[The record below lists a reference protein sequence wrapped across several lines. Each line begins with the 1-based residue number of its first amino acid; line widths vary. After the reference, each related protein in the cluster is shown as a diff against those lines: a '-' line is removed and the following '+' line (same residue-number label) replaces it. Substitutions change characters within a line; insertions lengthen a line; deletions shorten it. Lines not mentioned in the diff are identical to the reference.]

1 MILFEP
7 TEQSLLVFEH
17 LVKATDLSQKKK
29 SIQEM
34 TKFSFITKLNSIVEK
49 RSYYLKSKTNSFS
62 FSYINSNCSE
72 VTLLSLI
79 NQEVSS

>member
-7 TEQSLLVFEH
+7 VEQSLLVFEH
-17 LVKATDLSQKKK
+17 LVKAIDLSQKK

-49 RSYYLKSKTNSFS
+49 HSYYFWKAKPIPFLFL
-62 FSYINSNCSE
+62 
-72 VTLLSLI
+72 TLI
-79 NQEVSS
+79 QTVQM